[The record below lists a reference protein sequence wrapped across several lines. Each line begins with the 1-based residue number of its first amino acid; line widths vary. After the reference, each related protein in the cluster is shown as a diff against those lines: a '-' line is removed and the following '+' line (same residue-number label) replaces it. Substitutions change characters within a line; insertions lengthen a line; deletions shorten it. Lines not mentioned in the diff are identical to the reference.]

1 MHAFPIPIKSIPI
14 KTIEMLSQ
22 SLDVSSLHSSS
33 DCPEILQDSDATLLR
48 SWNAPVNIILHGHFH
63 LQLHSYI

>member
-1 MHAFPIPIKSIPI
+1 MQAFPIPIKSIPM

-33 DCPEILQDSDATLLR
+33 DCPEILQDLEASLLT
-48 SWNAPVNIILHGHFH
+48 SWNAPVNISSHGYCVFT
-63 LQLHSYI
+63 IT